1 MVHVLV
7 RHRVA
12 DFNRWKEAFDTHVIA
27 RKRAGEINF
36 HIFHNM
42 EDAHDIFLLFDWSNG
57 DDAKKF
63 MTSGELRDRMQQAGV
78 QGVPEI
84 QYLEDARAVHR
95 SSAD

>member
-7 RHRVA
+7 RHKVA

-27 RKRAGEINF
+27 RKRAGEISF
-36 HIFHNM
+36 HVFHNL
-42 EDAHDIFLLFDWSNG
+42 EDSHDIFLLLDWSSA
-57 DDAKKF
+57 DEARKF
-63 MTSGELRDRMQQAGV
+63 MNSGELRDRMQQAGV
-78 QGVPEI
+78 QGAPEI

>member
-7 RHRVA
+7 RHKVA

-27 RKRAGEINF
+27 RKRAGEISF
-36 HIFHNM
+36 HVFHNL
-42 EDAHDIFLLFDWSNG
+42 EDSHDIFLLLDWESA
-57 DDAKKF
+57 DAARKF
-63 MTSGELRDRMQQAGV
+63 MTSSELRDRMQQAGV
-78 QGVPEI
+78 LGPPEI